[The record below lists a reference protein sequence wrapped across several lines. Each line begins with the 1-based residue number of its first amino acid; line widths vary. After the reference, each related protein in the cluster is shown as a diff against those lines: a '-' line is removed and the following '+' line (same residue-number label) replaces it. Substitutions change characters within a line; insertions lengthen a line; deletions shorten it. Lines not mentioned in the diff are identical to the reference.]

1 MKLKSADATL
11 PGCPIEIVIQIIIII
26 IIIIIMSLS
35 LLLVVVVVVIM
46 IVIVMLEIT
55 IVTNITNNEVDE
67 RRRHP
72 AGRSLPGQRGEI
84 QGCS

>member
-26 IIIIIMSLS
+26 IIIMSLS
-35 LLLVVVVVVIM
+35 LLLVVVVVIM